1 MLRGFNYRL
10 ESSKAI
16 EKFGILMGMK
26 VASFYTPLI
35 KKEKNSADD
44 AWNFYFERP
53 VDFTYQAGQYIKMKL
68 DLKNPDNRG
77 VTRYFTLSSSPTD
90 DFLMVTTRIL
100 KSTFKMRLGELKV
113 GERVHMRGPWG
124 DFVLSRESKPRV
136 FIAGGIGMT
145 PFHSMLRYIGESN
158 INIPILLFVS
168 YKTPGRIL
176 YQNELEKITR
186 GHRNIQIITTI
197 TKPEG
202 TQWTGATGRINTELL
217 RKHIANL
224 YENIYYVAGPDP
236 MVEEV
241 EKLLKSIGIKK
252 EQILT
257 DGFPG
262 Y

>member
-1 MLRGFNYRL
+1 MLREFNYRL
-10 ESSKAI
+10 ESLKVI

-26 VASFYTPLI
+26 VVSFYTPLI
-35 KKEKNSADD
+35 KKEKNSDD
-44 AWNFYFERP
+44 AWNFHFERP
-53 VDFTYQAGQYIKMKL
+53 LGFTYQAGQYIKMKL
-68 DLKNPDNRG
+68 DIENPDDRG

-100 KSTFKMRLGELKV
+100 KSTFKMKLGELKV
-113 GERVHMRGPWG
+113 GDTVHMRGPWG
-124 DFVLSRESKPRV
+124 DFVLSEDDKPRV

-145 PFHSMLRYIGESN
+145 PFHSMLRYVGESN
-158 INIPILLFVS
+158 INVPILLFVS
-168 YKTPGRIL
+168 YKTPGQIL
-176 YQNELEKITR
+176 YRNELEKITR
-186 GHRNIQIITTI
+186 KHKNIQIITTI

-202 TQWTGATGRINTELL
+202 TRWIGATGRINTELL

-224 YENIYYVAGPDP
+224 HENIYYVAGPDP
-236 MVEEV
+236 MVEEM
-241 EKLLKSIGIKK
+241 EKLLEGTGIKK